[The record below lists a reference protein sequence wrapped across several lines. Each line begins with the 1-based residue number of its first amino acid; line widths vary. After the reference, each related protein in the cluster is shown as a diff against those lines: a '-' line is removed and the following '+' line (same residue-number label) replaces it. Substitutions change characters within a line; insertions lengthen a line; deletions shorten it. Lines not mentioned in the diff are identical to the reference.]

1 MYDPNDV
8 PDNTSGVRDDA
19 PMEMKP
25 LPTNV
30 PQGLFLGAFKG
41 AFLGAFLGAFF

>member
-8 PDNTSGVRDDA
+8 PDNISGARDDA
-19 PMEMKP
+19 LMEMKP

-30 PQGLFLGAFKG
+30 PQGRESRAVALALASK
-41 AFLGAFLGAFF
+41 A

>member
-8 PDNTSGVRDDA
+8 PDNISGARDDA

-25 LPTNV
+25 LPANA
-30 PQGLFLGAFKG
+30 PQPSSPVIVAG
-41 AFLGAFLGAFF
+41 